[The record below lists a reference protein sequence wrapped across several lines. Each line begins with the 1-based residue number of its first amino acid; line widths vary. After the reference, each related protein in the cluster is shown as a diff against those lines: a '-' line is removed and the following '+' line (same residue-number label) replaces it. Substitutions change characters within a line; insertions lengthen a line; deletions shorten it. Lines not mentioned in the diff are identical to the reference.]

1 MGTVLLADDHELVR
15 ETIAAF
21 LRQNGG
27 HEVVSVGSF
36 SEVESAIRDLTFNL
50 ILLDYRM
57 PGMAALD
64 GVRTVVATVPG
75 VPVALI
81 SGAASPEV
89 ARQAME
95 LGAHGFLPKT
105 LAPAELVD
113 AVDILMSGKA
123 KAAFELDRE
132 DKKTRE
138 KYGPGW
144 GEQALLC
151 RRLIEAGARFV
162 SLNTGYWDDH
172 GNLKGALDNKMPR
185 HDRAVGVLIEDLA
198 QRGMLENTLVVTAGE
213 FGRTPKINGNA
224 GRDHW
229 PQAQSILVAGGG
241 YRGGQV
247 IGTTDKD
254 AAPPTSRKV
263 DVADFCRIVYRGIGM
278 TGDEEIVDPGG
289 RPVHLVYGGKVPRE
303 LI

>member
-113 AVDILMSGKA
+113 AVDILMSGEIYLPEDA
-123 KAAFELDRE
+123 LSDMTHGLTPRE
-132 DKKTRE
+132 VEVVRGIAGGKSNKEIARDLGVQEVTVKLHVKTLSR
-138 KYGPGW
+138 K
-144 GEQALLC
+144 L
-151 RRLIEAGARFV
+151 GARNRTHAAM
-162 SLNTGYWDDH
+162 L
-172 GNLKGALDNKMPR
+172 AR
-185 HDRAVGVLIEDLA
+185 DL
-198 QRGMLENTLVVTAGE
+198 GLV
-213 FGRTPKINGNA
+213 
-224 GRDHW
+224 
-229 PQAQSILVAGGG
+229 
-241 YRGGQV
+241 
-247 IGTTDKD
+247 
-254 AAPPTSRKV
+254 
-263 DVADFCRIVYRGIGM
+263 
-278 TGDEEIVDPGG
+278 
-289 RPVHLVYGGKVPRE
+289 
-303 LI
+303 